1 MKTEMKSSLKLFMRP
16 FLVVLGFMLLYALVH
31 AVLGFYGEKDSASIS
46 QNLEKTEIERQN
58 SALSPKQEEANT
70 TTTATE
76 ENPTKDSPLPLETAT
91 QKQENKQEIKQE
103 TKQENKQETKQE
115 NKQETKQENKQ
126 ETKQENKQETKQENK
141 QETKQEQE
149 KENEPKQN
157 SASSVQNNQK
167 TPTTPTIGKKPL
179 EYKVAVS
186 GVNVRAFPSTKG
198 KILGSLAKDKSVKV
212 LEIQNDWAKIEF
224 SNETKGYVFLKLL
237 KKAE

>member
-1 MKTEMKSSLKLFMRP
+1 MKSSLKLFMRP

-31 AVLGFYGEKDSASIS
+31 ATLGFYAKKDSASIS
-46 QNLEKTEIERQN
+46 QNLEKTEIER
-58 SALSPKQEEANT
+58 SSTLSPKQEETNM

-76 ENPTKDSPLPLETAT
+76 ENPTKDSPLPLETPT
-91 QKQENKQEIKQE
+91 QKQEN
-103 TKQENKQETKQE
+103 
-115 NKQETKQENKQ
+115 
-126 ETKQENKQETKQENK
+126 KQENK

-157 SASSVQNNQK
+157 SASPTQNNQK
-167 TPTTPTIGKKPL
+167 TLSTPTIGKKPL

-212 LEIQNDWAKIEF
+212 LEIQNDWAEIEF

>member
-31 AVLGFYGEKDSASIS
+31 AALGFYGEKDSASIS
-46 QNLEKTEIERQN
+46 QNLEKTKIERQS
-58 SALSPKQEEANT
+58 SALSPKQEETNT

-76 ENPTKDSPLPLETAT
+76 ENPTKDPPLPLETPT
-91 QKQENKQEIKQE
+91 Q
-103 TKQENKQETKQE
+103 
-115 NKQETKQENKQ
+115 
-126 ETKQENKQETKQENK
+126 KQENK

-149 KENEPKQN
+149 KENESKQN
-157 SASSVQNNQK
+157 STSPIQNNQK
-167 TPTTPTIGKKPL
+167 TLSTPTIGKKPL
-179 EYKVAVS
+179 EYKAAVNS
-186 GVNVRAFPSTKG
+186 VNVRAFPSTKG
-198 KILGSLAKDKSVKV
+198 KILGSLAKNKSVKV

>member
-1 MKTEMKSSLKLFMRP
+1 MKSSLKLFVRP

-31 AVLGFYGEKDSASIS
+31 AALGFYAKKDSASIN

-58 SALSPKQEEANT
+58 SALSPKQEETNT

-91 QKQENKQEIKQE
+91 QKQE
-103 TKQENKQETKQE
+103 T
-115 NKQETKQENKQ
+115 
-126 ETKQENKQETKQENK
+126 K

-157 SASSVQNNQK
+157 STSPVQNNQK
-167 TPTTPTIGKKPL
+167 TLSTPTIGKKPL
-179 EYKVAVS
+179 EYKAAVS
-186 GVNVRAFPSTKG
+186 GVNVRAFPSIKG

>member
-1 MKTEMKSSLKLFMRP
+1 M
-16 FLVVLGFMLLYALVH
+16 LYALVH
-31 AVLGFYGEKDSASIS
+31 AALGFYAKKDSASIS

-58 SALSPKQEEANT
+58 SVLSPKQEEANT

-91 QKQENKQEIKQE
+91 QKQEA
-103 TKQENKQETKQE
+103 
-115 NKQETKQENKQ
+115 
-126 ETKQENKQETKQENK
+126 KQENK

-157 SASSVQNNQK
+157 SASPIQNNQK
-167 TPTTPTIGKKPL
+167 APTTPTIGKKPL

-237 KKAE
+237 KKVE

>member
-1 MKTEMKSSLKLFMRP
+1 MKTEMKSSLKLFVRP
-16 FLVVLGFMLLYALVH
+16 FLVVLGFMLLYASVH
-31 AVLGFYGEKDSASIS
+31 AALGFYEEKDSASIS

-58 SALSPKQEEANT
+58 SALSPKQEETNT

-76 ENPTKDSPLPLETAT
+76 ENPTKDPPLPLETAT
-91 QKQENKQEIKQE
+91 Q
-103 TKQENKQETKQE
+103 
-115 NKQETKQENKQ
+115 KQENKQ

-157 SASSVQNNQK
+157 SAPPIQNHQK
-167 TPTTPTIGKKPL
+167 TLSTPTIGKKPL

-198 KILGSLAKDKSVKV
+198 KILGSLAKNKSVKV
-212 LEIQNDWAKIEF
+212 LEIQNDWAEIEF

>member
-16 FLVVLGFMLLYALVH
+16 LLVVLAFMLLYALAH
-31 AVLGFYGEKDSASIS
+31 AVLGFYMKKDSAPIG
-46 QNLEKTEIERQN
+46 QNVEKTETERQN

-76 ENPTKDSPLPLETAT
+76 QNPTKDPPLPLETTA
-91 QKQENKQEIKQE
+91 QEKE
-103 TKQENKQETKQE
+103 T
-115 NKQETKQENKQ
+115 
-126 ETKQENKQETKQENK
+126 K

-149 KENEPKQN
+149 KENESKQN
-157 SASSVQNNQK
+157 SASPVQNNQK
-167 TPTTPTIGKKPL
+167 TPTTPLMGKKPL

-198 KILGSLAKDKSVKV
+198 KILGLLLKNKSVKV
-212 LEIQNDWAKIEF
+212 LEIQNDWAEIEF
-224 SNETKGYVFLKLL
+224 SHETKGYVFLKLL

>member
-16 FLVVLGFMLLYALVH
+16 FLVVLGFMLLYALAH
-31 AVLGFYGEKDSASIS
+31 AALGFYGEKDSASIN
-46 QNLEKTEIERQN
+46 QNLEKSEIERQN
-58 SALSPKQEEANT
+58 SALSPKQEESNT

-76 ENPTKDSPLPLETAT
+76 ENPTKDPPLPLETAT
-91 QKQENKQEIKQE
+91 QKQETKQEI
-103 TKQENKQETKQE
+103 
-115 NKQETKQENKQ
+115 
-126 ETKQENKQETKQENK
+126 K

-157 SASSVQNNQK
+157 SASPVQNNQK
-167 TPTTPTIGKKPL
+167 TPTTLTIGKKPL
-179 EYKVAVS
+179 EYKTAVS

-198 KILGSLAKDKSVKV
+198 KILGSLAKNKSVKV

>member
-31 AVLGFYGEKDSASIS
+31 VALGFYGEKGSTSIS
-46 QNLEKTEIERQN
+46 QNLEKTEMERQN

-70 TTTATE
+70 ATTATE
-76 ENPTKDSPLPLETAT
+76 ENPTKDPPLPLETTA
-91 QKQENKQEIKQE
+91 QEKE
-103 TKQENKQETKQE
+103 T
-115 NKQETKQENKQ
+115 
-126 ETKQENKQETKQENK
+126 K

-157 SASSVQNNQK
+157 SVSPVQNNQK
-167 TPTTPTIGKKPL
+167 TPTTPLMGKKPL

-198 KILGSLAKDKSVKV
+198 KILGLLLKNKSVKV
-212 LEIQNDWAKIEF
+212 LEIQNDWAEIEF
-224 SNETKGYVFLKLL
+224 SNKTKGYVFLKLL

>member
-16 FLVVLGFMLLYALVH
+16 FLVVLGFMLLYALAH

-58 SALSPKQEEANT
+58 SVLSPKQEEANT

-76 ENPTKDSPLPLETAT
+76 ENPTKDPPLPLETAT
-91 QKQENKQEIKQE
+91 QKQE
-103 TKQENKQETKQE
+103 T
-115 NKQETKQENKQ
+115 
-126 ETKQENKQETKQENK
+126 K

-157 SASSVQNNQK
+157 SASPIQNNQK
-167 TPTTPTIGKKPL
+167 TLSTPTIGKKPL
-179 EYKVAVS
+179 EYKAAVNS
-186 GVNVRAFPSTKG
+186 VNVRAFPSTKG

-224 SNETKGYVFLKLL
+224 SNKTKGYVFLKLL

>member
-1 MKTEMKSSLKLFMRP
+1 MKSSLKLFMRP

-31 AVLGFYGEKDSASIS
+31 AALGFYGEKDSASIN

-91 QKQENKQEIKQE
+91 QEQEA
-103 TKQENKQETKQE
+103 
-115 NKQETKQENKQ
+115 
-126 ETKQENKQETKQENK
+126 KQENK

-157 SASSVQNNQK
+157 SASPAQNHQK
-167 TPTTPTIGKKPL
+167 TLSTPTIGKKPL
-179 EYKVAVS
+179 EYKAAVNS
-186 GVNVRAFPSTKG
+186 VNVRAFPSTKG
-198 KILGSLAKDKSVKV
+198 KILGSLAKNKSVKV

-224 SNETKGYVFLKLL
+224 SSETKGYVFLKLL

>member
-31 AVLGFYGEKDSASIS
+31 AALGFYAKKDSASIS

-58 SALSPKQEEANT
+58 SALSLKQEEANT

-76 ENPTKDSPLPLETAT
+76 ENPAKDSPLPLETPT
-91 QKQENKQEIKQE
+91 Q
-103 TKQENKQETKQE
+103 
-115 NKQETKQENKQ
+115 
-126 ETKQENKQETKQENK
+126 KQENK

-157 SASSVQNNQK
+157 NASPIQNNQK
-167 TPTTPTIGKKPL
+167 TLSTPTIGKKPL

>member
-16 FLVVLGFMLLYALVH
+16 FLVVLGFMLLYALAHV
-31 AVLGFYGEKDSASIS
+31 ALGFYGEKDSASIS
-46 QNLEKTEIERQN
+46 QNLEKTEIERS
-58 SALSPKQEEANT
+58 SALSPKQEETNT

-76 ENPTKDSPLPLETAT
+76 ENPTKDSPLPLETPT
-91 QKQENKQEIKQE
+91 QEK
-103 TKQENKQETKQE
+103 
-115 NKQETKQENKQ
+115 
-126 ETKQENKQETKQENK
+126 ENK

-157 SASSVQNNQK
+157 SASPTQNNQK
-167 TPTTPTIGKKPL
+167 TLSTPTIGKKPL
-179 EYKVAVS
+179 EYKAAVNS
-186 GVNVRAFPSTKG
+186 VNVRAFPSTKG

>member
-1 MKTEMKSSLKLFMRP
+1 MKTEMKSSLKLFAQP
-16 FLVVLGFMLLYALVH
+16 LLVVLAFMLLYALVH
-31 AVLGFYGEKDSASIS
+31 AVLGFYAKKDSAPIS
-46 QNLEKTEIERQN
+46 PNAEKTEMERQN
-58 SALSPKQEEANT
+58 SVLSPKQEEANT

-91 QKQENKQEIKQE
+91 QKQE
-103 TKQENKQETKQE
+103 T
-115 NKQETKQENKQ
+115 
-126 ETKQENKQETKQENK
+126 K

-149 KENEPKQN
+149 KENDPKQN
-157 SASSVQNNQK
+157 SALPAQNNQK
-167 TPTTPTIGKKPL
+167 TLSTPTIGKKPL
-179 EYKVAVS
+179 EYKAAVS

>member
-1 MKTEMKSSLKLFMRP
+1 MKTEMKSFLKLFAQP
-16 FLVVLGFMLLYALVH
+16 LLVVLAFMLLYALVH
-31 AVLGFYGEKDSASIS
+31 AALGFYVKKDSAPIN

-58 SALSPKQEEANT
+58 SALPPKQEEANT

-76 ENPTKDSPLPLETAT
+76 ENPTKDSPLPLETAA
-91 QKQENKQEIKQE
+91 QEK
-103 TKQENKQETKQE
+103 
-115 NKQETKQENKQ
+115 
-126 ETKQENKQETKQENK
+126 ENK

-157 SASSVQNNQK
+157 SVPPVQNNQK
-167 TPTTPTIGKKPL
+167 TPTTPLMGQKPL

-198 KILGSLAKDKSVKV
+198 KILGLLLKNKSVKV
-212 LEIQNDWAKIEF
+212 LEIQNDWAEIEF
-224 SNETKGYVFLKLL
+224 SNKTKGYVFLKLL

>member
-1 MKTEMKSSLKLFMRP
+1 MKTEMKSSLKLFAQP
-16 FLVVLGFMLLYALVH
+16 LLVVLAFMLLYALAH
-31 AVLGFYGEKDSASIS
+31 AALGFYVKKDSAPIS
-46 QNLEKTEIERQN
+46 PNVEKTETERQN

-76 ENPTKDSPLPLETAT
+76 ESPTKDTAPPLDTAA
-91 QKQENKQEIKQE
+91 QKQEI
-103 TKQENKQETKQE
+103 
-115 NKQETKQENKQ
+115 
-126 ETKQENKQETKQENK
+126 K

-157 SASSVQNNQK
+157 SVSPVQNNQK
-167 TPTTPTIGKKPL
+167 TPTTPLMGKKPL

-198 KILGSLAKDKSVKV
+198 KILGLLLKNKSVKV
-212 LEIQNDWAKIEF
+212 LEIQNDWAEIEF
-224 SNETKGYVFLKLL
+224 SHETKGYVFLKLL